1 MDDGWCIECG
11 DSFHLDDCGGYNP
24 PCPGCGNCRSCCEC
38 RVVNEDEL
46 PYDEEESHYVG

>member
-38 RVVNEDEL
+38 RVVNEDEP
-46 PYDEEESHYVG
+46 PYDEEASHVG